1 MKLNKKKVL
10 VTALAL
16 SLVAIFSAGTI
27 AWFSDE
33 DKVTNKFFIAD
44 SSDTDPDDIFSVDVW
59 EENKGGNVT
68 HGGIMYREI
77 LPGDKLVKKARVEN
91 TGHYDQYVRVIVEIS
106 DAEAWIDAVGSE
118 YVVENCFEG
127 FEVSKWTDISKS
139 VDNDTLTYVLY
150 YDGILGSGEVLELFN
165 EVVIPTTLTQEQAA
179 AFKGGFTIDVKAQA
193 VQTENVGGNA
203 YEAFQT
209 VGMGL

>member
-16 SLVAIFSAGTI
+16 SLVAILSAGTI

-33 DKVTNKFFIAD
+33 DEVTNKFFIAD

-59 EENKGGNVT
+59 EENKAGSTSN
-68 HGGIMYREI
+68 GIVYRDI
-77 LPGDKLVKKARVEN
+77 LPGDELVKKARVEN

-106 DAEAWIDAVGSE
+106 DAEAWINAVGDDF
-118 YVVENCFEG
+118 VVENCFKG
-127 FEVSKWTDISKS
+127 FEADKWTDISKS

-150 YDGILGSGEVLELFN
+150 YNGILKSGEVLEVFD
-165 EVVIPTTLTQEQAA
+165 EVLIPTSLTQEQAA

-193 VQTENVGGNA
+193 VQTENVGSNA
-203 YEAFQT
+203 YEAFLT
-209 VGMGL
+209 VGMTE